1 MVGENEKI
9 YEFAEFRLIPGEG
22 LLLNNHAAVDL
33 NPKAFAVLSL
43 LVGRNGHLVS
53 KLEILETVWNDAF
66 IEEAAVSKAVW
77 FIRNALGDTSK
88 EKFIQTVPRRGYRFV
103 APVVVLNDDEDGR
116 SPSEHQSTGY
126 RLPASVEP
134 PVIQT
139 KLHSDEET
147 KSANGQIGLV
157 SVERTL
163 DKTKIEP
170 NEWNVTQ
177 AESRKPRNLRWWA
190 ATVGLASV
198 LIGVAAIYIAGE
210 IPARFGSYATSPG
223 IGTKSEEAYQVFLR
237 AENISARRGTANV
250 KKALEYIDQA
260 IAIDPN
266 YARAWA
272 AKAHLHGDTVG
283 QGDPNTHTHHQ
294 SAMEAIKKALAIDP
308 GLSEAYSARCHQK
321 NRYEYNIEGAEADCK
336 RALQLDPNSSIGHK
350 AYANFL
356 YASGRFDEAI
366 AESKTAMALEPASY
380 RNQQVYGLALHF
392 ARRYTEAETHFKRL
406 LELNPNH
413 SYSHG
418 RLIRILEEQGKE
430 SEAFEH
436 LVKKLEMDEAGDET
450 IERYQTAYATSGWRG
465 VKLEQ
470 IKTAEADPA
479 TNPFWLAC
487 LYVRIG
493 DMDRAFEYLDDAYQ
507 KRSFLIAVL
516 RVEPQLD
523 PLRNDPRYADLLRR
537 VEEQK

>member
-1 MVGENEKI
+1 MVGENKKI

-53 KLEILETVWNDAF
+53 KSEILETVWNDAF

-77 FIRNALGDTSK
+77 FIRNALGDASK

-103 APVVVLNDDEDGR
+103 ASVVVLNDGDDGT
-116 SPSEHQSTGY
+116 STSEHLSTGY
-126 RLPASVEP
+126 RLPASVETSG
-134 PVIQT
+134 IQT
-139 KLHSDEET
+139 KPHSNEET
-147 KSANGQIGLV
+147 NSANGQIGLV
-157 SVERTL
+157 SAGRAVDDEKL
-163 DKTKIEP
+163 NP

-177 AESRKPRNLRWWA
+177 AESRKFGILRWWA
-190 ATVGLASV
+190 ATLGLVSV
-198 LIGVAAIYIAGE
+198 LIGVAALYIVGE
-210 IPARFGSYATSPG
+210 IPARFGSYATRPSS
-223 IGTKSEEAYQVFLR
+223 GTNSEEAYQVFLR
-237 AENISARRGTANV
+237 AENISARRGSQNV
-250 KKALEYIDQA
+250 KKALEYIEQA

-272 AKAHLHGDTVG
+272 AKAHLHGDSVG
-283 QGDPNTHTHHQ
+283 QGDPNTHAHYQ
-294 SAMEAIKKALAIDP
+294 SAMEAIRKALAIDP
-308 GLSEAYSARCHQK
+308 ELSEAYSARCHQK

-366 AESKTAMALEPASY
+366 TESKTAIALEPASY

-392 ARRYTEAETHFKRL
+392 ARRYREGETHFKRL
-406 LELNPNH
+406 IELNPNH
-413 SYSHG
+413 SYIHG
-418 RLIRILEEQGKE
+418 RLVRILEEQGKE

-436 LVKKLEMDEAGDET
+436 LVKKLEMDKAGEET

-487 LYVRIG
+487 LYIRIG
-493 DMDRAFEYLDDAYQ
+493 DKDRAFEYLEDAYQ
-507 KRSFLIAVL
+507 KRSYLIAVL

-523 PLRNDPRYADLLRR
+523 PLRNDPRYVDLLRQ
-537 VEEQK
+537 VEGQK